1 MPSACRNCGVVLDA
15 SDRAYCPDCVPQFE
29 AERTA
34 TLVRAAKETLSAMRS
49 SPADPAQSDK
59 ARRKRMEKAREM
71 SLSARAWEREHGPVA
86 DTTVYEREIL
96 PKMQTLSVR
105 RLVALTGLSEYY
117 LWQVRKGEKRLH
129 ARFWERIAS
138 A

>member
-1 MPSACRNCGVVLDA
+1 MENLEVAV
-15 SDRAYCPDCVPQFE
+15 
-29 AERTA
+29 
-34 TLVRAAKETLSAMRS
+34 
-49 SPADPAQSDK
+49 ADP
-59 ARRKRMEKAREM
+59 
-71 SLSARAWEREHGPVA
+71 
-86 DTTVYEREIL
+86 TVYEREIL